1 MRKSENTQATM
12 SGGKKFLIALA
23 VIFMP
28 YLGIFLVLIKKPFSP
43 KTTKICAAYCV
54 VMCCAVAVM
63 MTSQFRNND
72 NTAGNTPTDNTPTV
86 STPTDNTPVI
96 SDTDESKDT
105 EKETNWDYVLV
116 DAEMLAENNL
126 KEDYSNYS
134 PKFRN
139 IESGWVGETLV
150 GWVRGQVSIDGGTY
164 YGDFQMRFVYDTTTY
179 DKPTAVWV
187 YKSVD
192 GKTIGWNEDLE
203 DEYSAM
209 ERGK

>member
-1 MRKSENTQATM
+1 MRNSENTQATM

-28 YLGIFLVLIKKPFSP
+28 YLGIFLVLIKKPFSA

-54 VMCCAVAVM
+54 VMCIAVAAL

-72 NTAGNTPTDNTPTV
+72 NAAV
-86 STPTDNTPVI
+86 STPPDNTPVI

-116 DAEMLAENNL
+116 DAEMLAEENL

-164 YGDFQMRFVYDTTTY
+164 YGDFQMRFVYDATTY
-179 DKPTAVWV
+179 EKPTAVWV

>member
-1 MRKSENTQATM
+1 MRNSENTQATM

-28 YLGIFLVLIKKPFSP
+28 YLGIFLVLIKKPFSA
-43 KTTKICAAYCV
+43 KVTKICSVYCV
-54 VMCCAVAVM
+54 VMCIAVGVM
-63 MTSQFRNND
+63 MATQFG
-72 NTAGNTPTDNTPTV
+72 GNKDNTPV
-86 STPTDNTPVI
+86 SNPADNTPVI
-96 SDTDESKDT
+96 SDTEESKDS

-116 DAEMLAENNL
+116 DAEMLAEENL

-164 YGDFQMRFVYDTTTY
+164 YGDFQMRFVYDATTY

-187 YKSVD
+187 YKSID
-192 GKTIGWNEDLE
+192 GKTIGWNEELE

>member
-1 MRKSENTQATM
+1 MRKSENTQSPM

-28 YLGIFLVLIKKPFSP
+28 YLGIFLVWIKKPFSA
-43 KTTKICAAYCV
+43 KTTKICSFYCV
-54 VMCCAVAVM
+54 AMCIAVGIM
-63 MTSQFRNND
+63 MATQFGGSGD
-72 NTAGNTPTDNTPTV
+72 NTAVNTPIDNP
-86 STPTDNTPVI
+86 PVI
-96 SDTDESKDT
+96 SDTDESKDS
-105 EKETNWDYVLV
+105 EKETNWDYVRV
-116 DAEMLAENNL
+116 DAEMLAEENL

-139 IESGWVGETLV
+139 IESGWVGDSLV

-179 DKPTAVWV
+179 EKPTAVWV

>member
-1 MRKSENTQATM
+1 MRKSENTQSPM

-28 YLGIFLVLIKKPFSP
+28 YLGIFLVLIKKPFSA
-43 KTTKICAAYCV
+43 KTTKICSFYCV
-54 VMCCAVAVM
+54 AMCIAVGIMVA
-63 MTSQFRNND
+63 TQFGGDRD
-72 NTAGNTPTDNTPTV
+72 NTAVNTPI
-86 STPTDNTPVI
+86 DNTPVI
-96 SDTDESKDT
+96 SDTDESKDS

-116 DAEMLAENNL
+116 DAEMLAEENL
-126 KEDYSNYS
+126 KKDYSNYS

-139 IESGWVGETLV
+139 IESGWVGDSLV

-179 DKPTAVWV
+179 EKPTAVWV

-192 GKTIGWNEDLE
+192 GETIGWNEDLE

>member
-1 MRKSENTQATM
+1 
-12 SGGKKFLIALA
+12 
-23 VIFMP
+23 MP
-28 YLGIFLVLIKKPFSP
+28 YLGIFLVLIKKPFST
-43 KTTKICAAYCV
+43 KVTKICSVYCV
-54 VMCCAVAVM
+54 AMCIAVGVM
-63 MTSQFRNND
+63 MATQFG
-72 NTAGNTPTDNTPTV
+72 GNRDNTPV
-86 STPTDNTPVI
+86 NNPADNTPVI

-116 DAEMLAENNL
+116 DAEMLAEENL

-139 IESGWVGETLV
+139 IESGWLGETLV

-164 YGDFQMRFVYDTTTY
+164 YGDFQMRFVYDATTY

-187 YKSVD
+187 YKSID
-192 GKTIGWNEDLE
+192 GKTIGWNEELE